1 LRKERVT
8 LSEIIELAAESS
20 RPVIARKGHELHLT
34 LPEIPLLLYA
44 DKVGLSQVFLNL
56 LNNVAKYTNPGGKI
70 SLTAQL
76 EGNPIA
82 VRVKDTGLGIP
93 SKKLPQLF
101 ELFTR
106 LERDLSQE
114 GLGVRLHLVK
124 QLVEMHGG
132 HVRAYSADIN

>member
-1 LRKERVT
+1 
-8 LSEIIELAAESS
+8 
-20 RPVIARKGHELHLT
+20 
-34 LPEIPLLLYA
+34 
-44 DKVGLSQVFLNL
+44 L
-56 LNNVAKYTNPGGKI
+56 LNNAAKYTNPGGKI

-132 HVRAYSADIN
+132 HVRAYSAGIN